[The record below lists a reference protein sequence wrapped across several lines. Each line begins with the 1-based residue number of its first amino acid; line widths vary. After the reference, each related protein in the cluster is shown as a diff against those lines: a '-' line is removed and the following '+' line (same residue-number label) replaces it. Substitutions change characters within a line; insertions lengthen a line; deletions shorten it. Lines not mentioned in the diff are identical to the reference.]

1 MGGYVEAYNKTLELV
16 FRVWDKINGGP
27 KKRMQA
33 RIDALEIEN
42 RQHQLNGD
50 FEQLRRTRGQ
60 LEELRRRFALGD
72 YV

>member
-1 MGGYVEAYNKTLELV
+1 MAGYVEAYNKTLELV
-16 FRVWDKINGGP
+16 FRVWDRISGGP
-27 KKRMQA
+27 KRRMQA
-33 RIDALEIEN
+33 QIDALEIEN

-50 FEQLRRTRGQ
+50 LEQTRRTRGQ